1 MANLHYEILTDP
13 AQLQVSG
20 TGKDEE
26 SPGTVHIVVS
36 NPNAWFVTLY
46 DLAVTVPYGTGRDH
60 LTVDPDRIRARVSR
74 STLSPTVDLA
84 DSWDVTTGTYRLESP
99 SGARLRRGEVIVI
112 ELTGFPVSSEEGLVL
127 LSVAEE
133 SQGRGARNEHLVTL
147 SLLKRAPK
155 IPRNFRADKTLLG
168 STERVTLRW
177 DGPDSL
183 AYRIQ
188 GPDGLAQTVP
198 QRSGPDWSWSP
209 KPGEEPRRD
218 ATYVL
223 IATPQ
228 SEHQPGYYLTT
239 TVHLRN
245 PGFESVTATNG
256 LSAPWVKGID
266 HEGRIEFTDLG
277 AKLLDKQQ
285 KYGTLA
291 AQAATVETVTAT
303 TGVTTPW
310 VEGTEHEGRIE
321 FTEHGARILDDRQAP
336 GSVTAAALDAE
347 TVSAA
352 LVRGRDGGAGWVR
365 FPADGIAVGH
375 GAGGDLGVV
384 TADRVRVSGINTTWV
399 GDIDGGKGWIEF
411 PQSGVNIRKDGT
423 QEWGTVA
430 ADKAD
435 LTGINTSWVQGR
447 TTGDGWIEFPANG
460 LNVFQGAGDRQWG
473 TVAAGTA
480 DLNDV
485 VTHRARVK
493 ERLSLEGGLTVD
505 NVLET
510 QDGPPRLIV
519 HGRLDAQGEVLADR
533 QVTVAGNLTTKGTL
547 RVHGESL
554 FRGKVNA
561 NGHLSVRNADAWI
574 MHTNDG
580 QISVQGDLR
589 VHGAFRSDS

>member
-223 IATPQ
+223 IATPRA
-228 SEHQPGYYLTT
+228 STSRGTT
-239 TVHLRN
+239 SPPRCTC
-245 PGFESVTATNG
+245 AT
-256 LSAPWVKGID
+256 
-266 HEGRIEFTDLG
+266 
-277 AKLLDKQQ
+277 
-285 KYGTLA
+285 
-291 AQAATVETVTAT
+291 
-303 TGVTTPW
+303 
-310 VEGTEHEGRIE
+310 
-321 FTEHGARILDDRQAP
+321 P
-336 GSVTAAALDAE
+336 GSRASRRRTGCPL
-347 TVSAA
+347 
-352 LVRGRDGGAGWVR
+352 RG
-365 FPADGIAVGH
+365 
-375 GAGGDLGVV
+375 
-384 TADRVRVSGINTTWV
+384 
-399 GDIDGGKGWIEF
+399 
-411 PQSGVNIRKDGT
+411 
-423 QEWGTVA
+423 
-430 ADKAD
+430 
-435 LTGINTSWVQGR
+435 
-447 TTGDGWIEFPANG
+447 
-460 LNVFQGAGDRQWG
+460 
-473 TVAAGTA
+473 
-480 DLNDV
+480 
-485 VTHRARVK
+485 
-493 ERLSLEGGLTVD
+493 
-505 NVLET
+505 
-510 QDGPPRLIV
+510 
-519 HGRLDAQGEVLADR
+519 
-533 QVTVAGNLTTKGTL
+533 
-547 RVHGESL
+547 
-554 FRGKVNA
+554 
-561 NGHLSVRNADAWI
+561 
-574 MHTNDG
+574 
-580 QISVQGDLR
+580 
-589 VHGAFRSDS
+589 

>member
-1 MANLHYEILTDP
+1 MEPTGDVAMANLHYEILTDP

-46 DLAVTVPYGTGRDH
+46 DLAVTVPYGSGRDH
-60 LTVDPDRIRARVSR
+60 LTVEPDRIEARVTR

-84 DSWDVTTGTYRLESP
+84 EKWDSTTGTYRLESS

-155 IPRNFRADKTLLG
+155 IPRNFRAEKTL
-168 STERVTLRW
+168 SSPAERGTLRW
-177 DGPDSL
+177 DGPDGL
-183 AYRIQ
+183 NYKIQ
-188 GPDGLAQTVP
+188 GPDGPAQTVP

-209 KPGEEPRRD
+209 KPGEEPKRD
-218 ATYVL
+218 ATYIL

-239 TVHLRN
+239 TVHLRS
-245 PGFESVTATNG
+245 PEFESVTATHG
-256 LSAPWVKGID
+256 LSTPWVK
-266 HEGRIEFTDLG
+266 
-277 AKLLDKQQ
+277 
-285 KYGTLA
+285 
-291 AQAATVETVTAT
+291 
-303 TGVTTPW
+303 
-310 VEGTEHEGRIE
+310 GTEHEGRIE

-336 GSVTAAALDAE
+336 GTVTAAALDVD

-365 FPADGIAVGH
+365 FPADGITIGH
-375 GAGGDLGVV
+375 GPDGDLGVV
-384 TADRVRVSGINTTWV
+384 TADRVRVNGINTTWV
-399 GDIDGGKGWIEF
+399 GDVDGGKGWIEF

-447 TTGDGWIEFPANG
+447 TTADGWIEFPANG

-493 ERLSLEGGLTVD
+493 ERLNLEGGLTVD
-505 NVLET
+505 DVLET

-533 QVTVAGNLTTKGTL
+533 QVTVAGDLTTKGML
-547 RVHGESL
+547 RVHGESR